1 MLKLSKKELNREL
14 SLHCRLE
21 VKHCVLDDSFG
32 EPPLNLPLK
41 GETSPSP
48 LGEGWGEA
56 FTSIFTSNLTSE
68 I

>member
-1 MLKLSKKELNREL
+1 MKLNRKL
-14 SLHCRLE
+14 RQRCWLE
-21 VKHCVLDDSFG
+21 VKHFALDDSLG

-56 FTSIFTSNLTSE
+56 FTSIFTSSFTSE
-68 I
+68 S